1 MINLHREVGIE
12 PAPKDFDVKTSVAII
27 GGGGCG
33 LTAAIASAQSGA
45 ETVIFE
51 RDIRPSGSTG
61 MSYGS
66 VCAAGTKLQER
77 EGVSDSVDN
86 LVADILEATQ
96 GQTDP
101 DHVRAMAKNARDALN
116 WITEDLQLD
125 FSIEKNWTGYGHRI
139 PRLHGTP
146 LRSGEEMIAMLAS
159 TASDAGA
166 TLVTQ
171 ADVSTIFVNEN
182 GIPCGLKYCS
192 PDGELTVAAKAIII
206 ASSGFAA
213 NSNIVKDM
221 IPEMQ
226 NATYYGAEWHQ
237 GDALAWANH
246 LDIELA
252 DLGSYQSLGN
262 LAIPHN
268 IVIPHT
274 VLIDGGF
281 AVNIAG
287 SRFHNE
293 LENISGQALRVL
305 DQPEGFCWLIYDQ
318 KGHDK
323 AKALFEEYRRG
334 LEVKAYKS
342 ADKVEKLA
350 ARLKLPVSEFTAS
363 FKVINNLVNNEET
376 DSFGRK
382 FKNSHKLEPPFY
394 AVKVTGALFHTQGGI
409 CVDESARV
417 RKTDGTI
424 IPNLFAG
431 GGAIRGVSGPGEWG
445 YLPGMGLCTA
455 IAFGWRA
462 GIEAASLV
470 QSSEAT

>member
-1 MINLHREVGIE
+1 MINLHREAGIE

-33 LTAAIASAQSGA
+33 LTAAIASAQNGA
-45 ETVIFE
+45 ETIIFE

-86 LVADILEATQ
+86 LVEDILEATQ

-159 TASDAGA
+159 TASDMGA

-182 GIPCGLKYCS
+182 GLPCGLKYSS

-226 NATYYGAEWHQ
+226 NATYYGAECCLLYTSPSPR
-237 GDALAWANH
+237 D
-246 LDIELA
+246 
-252 DLGSYQSLGN
+252 
-262 LAIPHN
+262 
-268 IVIPHT
+268 
-274 VLIDGGF
+274 
-281 AVNIAG
+281 
-287 SRFHNE
+287 
-293 LENISGQALRVL
+293 
-305 DQPEGFCWLIYDQ
+305 
-318 KGHDK
+318 
-323 AKALFEEYRRG
+323 
-334 LEVKAYKS
+334 
-342 ADKVEKLA
+342 
-350 ARLKLPVSEFTAS
+350 
-363 FKVINNLVNNEET
+363 
-376 DSFGRK
+376 
-382 FKNSHKLEPPFY
+382 
-394 AVKVTGALFHTQGGI
+394 
-409 CVDESARV
+409 
-417 RKTDGTI
+417 
-424 IPNLFAG
+424 
-431 GGAIRGVSGPGEWG
+431 
-445 YLPGMGLCTA
+445 
-455 IAFGWRA
+455 
-462 GIEAASLV
+462 
-470 QSSEAT
+470 